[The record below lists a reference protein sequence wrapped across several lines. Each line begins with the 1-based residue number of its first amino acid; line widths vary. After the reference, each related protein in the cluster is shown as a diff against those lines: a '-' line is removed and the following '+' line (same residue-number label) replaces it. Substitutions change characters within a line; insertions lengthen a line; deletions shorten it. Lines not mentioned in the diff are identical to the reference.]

1 MTSGFTI
8 FCEENNYFCNN
19 DSLMTFFK
27 CAEFPI
33 LIALENP
40 NANVMVN
47 NQKHNFLFKGKHEFL
62 SKGR

>member
-1 MTSGFTI
+1 
-8 FCEENNYFCNN
+8 
-19 DSLMTFFK
+19 MTFFK

-33 LIALENP
+33 LIASENP

-62 SKGR
+62 SKGQ